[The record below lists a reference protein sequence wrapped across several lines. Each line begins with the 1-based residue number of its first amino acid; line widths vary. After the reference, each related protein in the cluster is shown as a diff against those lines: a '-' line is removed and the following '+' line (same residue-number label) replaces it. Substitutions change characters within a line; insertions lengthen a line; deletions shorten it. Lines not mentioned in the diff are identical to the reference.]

1 MLRPNTAVERTGRKR
16 SAAPWSL
23 RDHSMNNLSFPA
35 TSRLDSWISVAFGA
49 TLAIACFIL
58 AVVSKDWGLILGGLG
73 LAAFI
78 PSRYFAPLPLFQSLG
93 STSIRSYT
101 GMDALGRILVVV
113 HTPRGKRTRSLDAA
127 KARRLLPRT
136 LGFQDEQCGTWD
148 YDSQTINLNAQVEY
162 PKVFPRMQHSGD

>member
-1 MLRPNTAVERTGRKR
+1 
-16 SAAPWSL
+16 
-23 RDHSMNNLSFPA
+23 MNNLSFPA

-113 HTPRGKRTRSLDAA
+113 HTPRGKRTLIAG
-127 KARRLLPRT
+127 RRKSATPFTSDVR
-136 LGFQDEQCGTWD
+136 
-148 YDSQTINLNAQVEY
+148 
-162 PKVFPRMQHSGD
+162 FPRRTVRDLGLRLTDHQLERAS